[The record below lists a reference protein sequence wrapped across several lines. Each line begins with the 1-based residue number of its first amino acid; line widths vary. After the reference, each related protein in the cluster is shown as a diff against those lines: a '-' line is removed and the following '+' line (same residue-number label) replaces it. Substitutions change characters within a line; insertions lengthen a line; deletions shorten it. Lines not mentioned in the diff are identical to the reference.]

1 MIHLDFAP
9 SLRASGVLMLLFDI
23 TSARAAVPRAGGNLS
38 AGLMLA
44 RGLGRL
50 AELGDFSTITY
61 AKGHPH
67 L

>member
-1 MIHLDFAP
+1 
-9 SLRASGVLMLLFDI
+9 MLLFDI

-61 AKGHPH
+61 AKGCPH